1 MHLFGALPTIS
12 LKFRWDVM
20 KNGNYMCAECGSRPP
35 EVSLEI
41 DHIVPL
47 AQGGI
52 DGVTNLQVLCSR
64 CNQGKKARM
73 E

>member
-1 MHLFGALPTIS
+1 
-12 LKFRWDVM
+12 M